1 MNHLFDWVPWFHE
14 LATRIA
20 TANEDDLVARARDV
34 AWKEDGSVPKLLDY
48 GDHNIDPF
56 SFFYTLATGCAG
68 RAGRTRICR
77 SVHQIF
83 QLDASIP
90 PLDVDDAFIFPQ
102 GIPLNTLFHQD
113 GAGDPELLWR
123 LFRSFVGGPVSDDR
137 GDFQQALAI
146 GNVGVPKLTQTLF
159 LVNAEAYIPL
169 DESTR
174 DLLPEPAVEVGDWHA
189 YRSALDEARNRF
201 PACAPYEINLV
212 AWLLKSGGIEIQQ
225 NAWQVSSH
233 VEGYPGEDHW
243 EEFAS
248 SNAVWTGGP
257 GGGVSW
263 ADHAEGTSPNRLY
276 PLQEPERGDVVLVR
290 RAGHGLA
297 VGLVYRNLYREG
309 LSEDGRIDVLWLNKT
324 DADLGANWT
333 IQPGFGRAEAIAE
346 TFFAN
351 DAYHPTLELLQ
362 QFGYGQ
368 APVDTR
374 NASPV
379 TREAVQQAILEFDR
393 LGRDRF
399 LTRYGYAPARTHWI
413 IGRDR
418 RYDMKP
424 VWAAAHAH
432 VDGGEPANPRE
443 TNTADVR
450 DQLQRLGF
458 VIDAGDEAHYAP
470 AAGAGPRNRI
480 LFGPPGTG
488 KTWATVGHALAIVDG
503 SDEIGDHDTTRFSE
517 LRFDPDDGSGNIAM
531 VTFHQNFAYEDFVEG
546 IRPVL
551 DEADLRYELTDGLF
565 KRLADHAARHRDQRF
580 VLIIDE
586 INRANIAKV
595 FGELITL
602 LEDSRRLGK
611 AEETVVTLPYSK
623 KDFGVPDNL
632 YLIATMNTADRS
644 IQLLDAALRRR
655 FTFIEVMPDHDHSAI
670 PVDLDG
676 VDCRRLLK
684 VLNERIVVLL
694 DREHQVGHTYF
705 LDIADMA
712 ELSRRFRE
720 QVFPLLQECFFD
732 DWAKLHAVLGNS
744 SFVSKHAR
752 DDLFATTEFADE
764 DVSTYARLPDEDTRW
779 LSPTEYR
786 AIYESGS
793 D

>member
-20 TANEDDLVARARDV
+20 AANEDDLVARARNV
-34 AWKEDGSVPKLLDY
+34 AWKEDGSVPKLLEY
-48 GDHNIDPF
+48 GDENVDPF

-77 SVHQIF
+77 SVHDVF

-90 PLDVDDAFIFPQ
+90 PVDVDDAFIFPS
-102 GIPLNTLFHQD
+102 GDPRNTLFHQD
-113 GAGDPELLWR
+113 GAGDPALLWR
-123 LFRSFVGGPVSDDR
+123 LFRKAVDNPDR
-137 GDFQQALAI
+137 VAPDHFLQALSI
-146 GNVGVPKLTQTLF
+146 GNVAMPKLTQTLF
-159 LVNAEAYIPL
+159 LMDAEAYMPL
-169 DESTR
+169 DRSTR
-174 DLLPEPAVEVGDWHA
+174 DLLPDAAVPIGDWNA

-212 AWLLKSGGIEIQQ
+212 AWLLNSGGITIQQ

-233 VEGYPGEDHW
+233 VDGYPGEDHW

-248 SNAVWTGGP
+248 TNAVWTGGP
-257 GGGVSW
+257 GGGVGW

-290 RAGHGLA
+290 RAGRGLA
-297 VGLVYRNLYREG
+297 VGLVYRNLHRES

-324 DADLGANWT
+324 AADLGANWT
-333 IQPGFGRAEAIAE
+333 MQPGFGRAAAIAD
-346 TFFAN
+346 TYFAN

-362 QFGYGQ
+362 QFGYE
-368 APVDTR
+368 R
-374 NASPV
+374 
-379 TREAVQQAILEFDR
+379 
-393 LGRDRF
+393 GR
-399 LTRYGYAPARTHWI
+399 
-413 IGRDR
+413 
-418 RYDMKP
+418 
-424 VWAAAHAH
+424 
-432 VDGGEPANPRE
+432 
-443 TNTADVR
+443 
-450 DQLQRLGF
+450 LQRPGF
-458 VIDAGDEAHYAP
+458 VVDAGDEPHSVP
-470 AAGAGPRNRI
+470 AADAGPRNRI

-503 SDEIGDHDTTRFSE
+503 SDEIGDHDTKRFSE
-517 LRFDPDDGSGNIAM
+517 LRFNPDDGSGNIAM

-551 DEADLRYELTDGLF
+551 HEAELRYERTDGLF

-611 AEETVVTLPYSK
+611 AEETLVTLPYSK
-623 KDFGVPDNL
+623 EDFGVPDNL
-632 YLIATMNTADRS
+632 YLIGTMNTADRS

-655 FTFIEVMPDHDHSAI
+655 FTFIEMMPDHDHPAI

-676 VDCRRLLK
+676 VDCRRLLR

-705 LDIADMA
+705 RDIADMA

-720 QVFPLLQECFFD
+720 QVFPLLQEYFFD

-744 SFVSKHAR
+744 SFVSAKHPR

-764 DVSTYARLPDEDTRW
+764 DVSTYGRLPDEDTRW

-786 AIYESGS
+786 AIYESRS